1 MQLTITQDLPTLEN
15 HMQTLLKRLNGDL
28 TPLMEAIGSE
38 LENSTRERFES
49 KRDPAGISWEQ
60 LKPSTLRAKRTAEG
74 RAYGGIL
81 IKEEVMVDSITS
93 HATSQSVAV
102 GVTPHYGVYHQLGT
116 KHIPS
121 RPFLGLSVEDES
133 NILRK
138 VQEFIDGV
146 FA

>member
-1 MQLTITQDLPTLEN
+1 MQIVVNQSLPAL
-15 HMQTLLKRLNGDL
+15 QQQFDRLRARLGGDL
-28 TPLMEAIGSE
+28 TPLMSAIGGV
-38 LENSTRERFES
+38 LESSTRERFES

-116 KHIPS
+116 KHIPA
-121 RPFLGLSVEDES
+121 RPFLGLSVENES